1 MELAS
6 LHFPDTFSHKS
17 DIYRSWDDCGTSS
30 KRFWP
35 YLGIVIRNVDSSLLW
50 VFYGNTISKYQSLK
64 TQKLSTHTSHNLGNF
79 AAQVRPHVGYL
90 IGPLE

>member
-17 DIYRSWDDCGTSS
+17 DIYRSWDDYGTSS

-35 YLGIVIRNVDSSLLW
+35 YLDIVIRNVDSFLLSGS
-50 VFYGNTISKYQSLK
+50 YGNTISKYQSLMI
-64 TQKLSTHTSHNLGNF
+64 QKLSTHTSHSLGNF
-79 AAQVRPHVGYL
+79 AAQVRPQVGYL
-90 IGPLE
+90 ICPLE